1 MNEGA
6 YAPFLSYNLVIT
18 ERESMMRLLTSI
30 GIASVLAAG
39 VSLEALAQAKPDVL
53 VKQRQAAMTLQG
65 KYLGPIGA
73 MLKGAIPYN
82 ADTVALNATFLEN
95 LARMPWDGFTPATS
109 GEKSK
114 TKPDAYKD
122 MAKFTAAAD
131 LLVAETTKL
140 GAAARAKN
148 EAGVRATF
156 GGVAKACGGCHDAFR
171 EK

>member
-1 MNEGA
+1 
-6 YAPFLSYNLVIT
+6 
-18 ERESMMRLLTSI
+18 MRTKL
-30 GIASVLAAG
+30 LAAAISAIALGG

-73 MLKGAIPYN
+73 MMKGAAPYN
-82 ADTVALNATFLEN
+82 ADVVALNATFLEN
-95 LARMPWDGFTPATS
+95 LARMPWDGFDASTK

-114 TKPDAYKD
+114 TKPEAFADS
-122 MAKFTAAAD
+122 AKFRAAAD
-131 LLVAETTKL
+131 LLESETAKL
-140 GAAARAKN
+140 GTAARAKN
-148 EAGVRATF
+148 EAGVRAAF

>member
-1 MNEGA
+1 
-6 YAPFLSYNLVIT
+6 
-18 ERESMMRLLTSI
+18 MRTKL
-30 GIASVLAAG
+30 LAAATAIAALG
-39 VSLEALAQAKPDVL
+39 AVSLEAFAQVKPDVL

-73 MLKGAIPYN
+73 MMKGARPYD
-82 ADTVALNATFLEN
+82 ADVVAISATFLEN
-95 LARMPWDGFTPATS
+95 LARMPWDGFDPSTK

-114 TKPDAYKD
+114 TKAEAFTDT
-122 MAKFTAAAD
+122 AKFKAAAD
-131 LLVAETTKL
+131 LLETETAKL

-148 EAGVRATF
+148 EAGVRAAF

>member
-1 MNEGA
+1 
-6 YAPFLSYNLVIT
+6 
-18 ERESMMRLLTSI
+18 MRTKL
-30 GIASVLAAG
+30 LAAATAIVALGG
-39 VSLEALAQAKPDVL
+39 VSLGAFAQVKPDVL

-73 MLKGAIPYN
+73 MMKGARPYD
-82 ADTVALNATFLEN
+82 AEVVAINATFLEN
-95 LARMPWDGFTPATS
+95 LARMPWDGFDPSTK

-114 TKPDAYKD
+114 TKPEAFSDT
-122 MAKFTAAAD
+122 AKFKAAAD
-131 LLVAETTKL
+131 LLETETAKL

-148 EAGVRATF
+148 EAGVRAAF

>member
-1 MNEGA
+1 
-6 YAPFLSYNLVIT
+6 
-18 ERESMMRLLTSI
+18 MRTKLLT
-30 GIASVLAAG
+30 AALALAALG
-39 VSLEALAQAKPDVL
+39 GASLEALAQAKPDVL

-73 MLKGAIPYN
+73 MMKGAAPYN

-95 LARMPWDGFTPATS
+95 LSRMPWDGFHPSTQ

-114 TKPDAYKD
+114 AKPEIYKD
-122 MAKFTAAAD
+122 TAKWQAAAD
-131 LLVAETTKL
+131 LLMAETAQL

-148 EAGVRATF
+148 EAGVRASF

>member
-1 MNEGA
+1 MKKKLLVVVLGA
-6 YAPFLSYNLVIT
+6 SLGAGYSLYV
-18 ERESMMRLLTSI
+18 
-30 GIASVLAAG
+30 AAQ
-39 VSLEALAQAKPDVL
+39 VKPDVL

-73 MLKGAIPYN
+73 MMKGAAPYN
-82 ADTVALNATFLEN
+82 ADVVAINATYLEN
-95 LARMPWDGFTPATS
+95 LARMPWDGFDPSTK

-114 TKPDAYKD
+114 TKAEAFTDT
-122 MAKFTAAAD
+122 AKFKAAAD
-131 LLVAETTKL
+131 LLESETAKL

-148 EAGVRATF
+148 EAGVRAAF